1 MDLKQYIKPGDRG
14 KDSQG
19 SKILELYRFRLSRLK
34 HVRVKRS
41 VLLAAAVILLAA
53 VVFFKV
59 WFHVDQNYQVL
70 STVENEDTQSSDY
83 VKMGDSLLKYGN
95 EGVTLISQAGTVLWS
110 QNYEMSNP
118 DCVIRGET
126 AVIYDRRG
134 TSIYVVD
141 KEGTLGSVNTKFPI
155 LKVDVSQRG
164 SVGAILED
172 GERTWVNYYASD
184 GSTIVENQTRM
195 ENTGYPLDLAVSP
208 GGEVIGVSFLNVEE
222 GEINSRVVFYNFGDQ
237 GQDKEDNIVSE
248 FTYQDTLVP
257 EIFYLDQG
265 TCVAFRDDGFSV
277 YQGESVPE
285 ESADREAGSEIVS
298 TFHDEE
304 YFGMVVNGDSK
315 EEPYIMKLYDAS
327 GREKFSR
334 GFEQEYESISISGER
349 ILLFDAQQ
357 VQMYDLSGRLEFDGK
372 VKEGAV
378 KRIFQMAK
386 NRYLLVSENGIETIK
401 LKW

>member
-1 MDLKQYIKPGDRG
+1 MNLKQYMKFRSRG

-19 SKILELYRFRLSRLK
+19 NKVLELYKFRLSRLRNLRIK
-34 HVRVKRS
+34 KS
-41 VLLAAAVILLAA
+41 LLLAAAVVLLG
-53 VVFFKV
+53 VIIFLTV
-59 WFHVDQNYQVL
+59 WLHVDQNYQVL

-83 VKMGDSLLKYGN
+83 AKLGDSFLKYGN
-95 EGVTLISQAGTVLWS
+95 EGVTMVSQAGTVLWS

-134 TSIYVVD
+134 TSMYVVNRD
-141 KEGTLGSVNTKFPI
+141 GPLGSIAAKFPI
-155 LKVDVSQRG
+155 LKVDISQRG

-208 GGEVIGVSFLNVEE
+208 GGEVIGVSFLNIEE
-222 GEINSRVVFYNFGDQ
+222 GNINSRVVFYNFGDQ
-237 GQDKEDNIVSE
+237 GQDKEDNIVSD
-248 FTYQDTLVP
+248 FTYQDTLIP
-257 EIFYLDQG
+257 ELFYLNQG

-277 YQGESVPE
+277 FQGEAAPE
-285 ESADREAGSEIVS
+285 ETLSREAESEIVS
-298 TFHDEE
+298 TFHDED
-304 YFGMVVNGDSK
+304 YFGIVINGDSK
-315 EEPYIMKLYDAS
+315 EEPYIMKLYEDS
-327 GREKFSR
+327 GREKFSQ
-334 GFEQEYESISISGER
+334 GFETEYESISLSGER
-349 ILLFDAQQ
+349 IILFDEQQ
-357 VQMYDLSGRLEFDGK
+357 VQMYNLSGRLEFDGK

-378 KRIFQMAK
+378 KRLFQMAK